1 MLGINNYNLFPTESF
16 NVVKQFDFKGIN
28 VTNPYKKEAY
38 KYCNELDESA
48 KITEVVNTIIR
59 KNNKLI
65 GYNTD
70 YFGFSML
77 LEYNNIEVNNKN
89 IVIIGNGATAN
100 TITKVLYSKGAS
112 NIVYLVRNLRD
123 NNEYSLDDY
132 LKFKDYEII
141 INATPYGTFP
151 NNQMNPLFNLDEF
164 INLKAVID
172 VVYNPKRTPLLLSAK
187 ENVKKISGLYMLVAQ
202 AAMAASLYSGID
214 KLGLINEVYRN
225 LCNELTNIVLIG
237 MPYSGKSKLA
247 RELSQATNLKLVDLD
262 LVMKAKNVDLESI
275 LKEGTVEDFRALEK
289 EYALNY
295 AKEVKQ
301 IISTGGGIVLSKKAM
316 TALKQNGVI
325 VFLDVPL
332 AVLKS
337 RIDDT
342 RPLIRSEED
351 LIKLY
356 NERIDLY
363 KKYADITIESTDNI
377 DLILEKIYEHINH

>member
-1 MLGINNYNLFPTESF
+1 
-16 NVVKQFDFKGIN
+16 
-28 VTNPYKKEAY
+28 
-38 KYCNELDESA
+38 
-48 KITEVVNTIIR
+48 
-59 KNNKLI
+59 
-65 GYNTD
+65 
-70 YFGFSML
+70 
-77 LEYNNIEVNNKN
+77 
-89 IVIIGNGATAN
+89 
-100 TITKVLYSKGAS
+100 
-112 NIVYLVRNLRD
+112 
-123 NNEYSLDDY
+123 
-132 LKFKDYEII
+132 
-141 INATPYGTFP
+141 
-151 NNQMNPLFNLDEF
+151 
-164 INLKAVID
+164 
-172 VVYNPKRTPLLLSAK
+172 
-187 ENVKKISGLYMLVAQ
+187 
-202 AAMAASLYSGID
+202 
-214 KLGLINEVYRN
+214 
-225 LCNELTNIVLIG
+225 
-237 MPYSGKSKLA
+237 
-247 RELSQATNLKLVDLD
+247 
-262 LVMKAKNVDLESI
+262 MKAKNVDLESI